1 MGTEQ
6 TAKKIPEV
14 RKVKQSGAGAGRRSG
29 ARILG
34 AGAAAPTP
42 RASGMIRGLTA
53 LEAEAEGLRV
63 ENISPTLL
71 IPHPFNEPAR
81 SVVKP
86 GDQYWDELLTS
97 VRAHGVRIAAAAV
110 TRKAFTTR
118 WPDRLSPADKGEF
131 VLVYGHRRRAAAL
144 ATDQATIPVI
154 VDDSLLEAPAG
165 GLIDMYQE
173 NKERL
178 DLSPL
183 AEAEFLERIAEELGI
198 TSQAEL
204 GEYLGLSQPT
214 VSRRMSLRLLCPA
227 LQQEVAAGRLSPT
240 EGAQLGAKLP
250 YGAVRPWQKERPGD
264 SPLSEAEQNSEDRLA
279 DQLRVWD
286 VLKSK
291 DKPAVQT
298 AVDRVKAE
306 RKSRAAA
313 AERGIEIVDP
323 REYFGDGPTA
333 QAHRI
338 YDDVVVDDPSEVV
351 AAIDEFGALAFYERA
366 DADPDP
372 VHDSADSGAD
382 DDFDNGKNAPAAPAG
397 GQRQP
402 AEKPAPAA
410 PKTSKKPPADK
421 GADGTD
427 ARRTEAMEARRTA
440 AASLINSR
448 PSQTRLL
455 QVLADQY
462 ATGLA
467 ALTGPEA
474 LHLAQ
479 AWGYAPDVET
489 DRAEARLS
497 AAWAI
502 ALATYELLATS
513 KASWGPEHRAY
524 FDLLRERAK
533 YEPTAWERAQLDTVT
548 DDPQ

>member
-1 MGTEQ
+1 MGAEQ

-29 ARILG
+29 ARVLG
-34 AGAAAPTP
+34 SGAAAPTP

-63 ENISPTLL
+63 ENISPALL

-250 YGAVRPWQKERPGD
+250 YGTVRPWQKERPGD

-313 AERGIEIVDP
+313 GERGIEIVDDP
-323 REYFGDGPTA
+323 REFFGDDPTA
-333 QAHRI
+333 KAHRI
-338 YDDVVVDDPSEVV
+338 YDDVVDDPRDVV
-351 AAIDEFGALAFYERA
+351 AAIDEFGALAFYERPGA
-366 DADPDP
+366 ASDP
-372 VHDSADSGAD
+372 VSDAADSGD
-382 DDFDNGKNAPAAPAG
+382 DDDVDNPKSAPPETIR

-410 PKTSKKPPADK
+410 PKTSKKAPAAK
-421 GADGTD
+421 GADSTD
-427 ARRTEAMEARRTA
+427 ARRTEAMEARRKA
-440 AASLINSR
+440 AASLINNR

-479 AWGYAPDVET
+479 AWGYAPDAET

-497 AAWAI
+497 TAWAI

>member
-6 TAKKIPEV
+6 TAKKIPEA
-14 RKVKQSGAGAGRRSG
+14 RRIKQSGVGSGRRSG
-29 ARILG
+29 ARLLGDALG
-34 AGAAAPTP
+34 APTA

-53 LEAEAEGLRV
+53 VEAEAEGLRV
-63 ENISPTLL
+63 ENIAPTLL
-71 IPHPFNEPAR
+71 IPHPFNEPSR

-86 GDQYWDELLTS
+86 GEQAWDELLTS

-110 TRKAFTTR
+110 TRKAFITR
-118 WPDRLSPADKGEF
+118 WPNRLEPSDNGEF

-183 AEAEFLERIAEELGI
+183 AEAEFLERIAEELDI
-198 TSQAEL
+198 TNQSEL

-214 VSRRMSLRLLCPA
+214 VSRRMSLLLVCPT
-227 LQQEVAAGRLSPT
+227 LRQEVAAGRLSPT

-250 YGAVRPWQKERPGD
+250 YGPVRAWQKETGGTPV
-264 SPLSEAEQNSEDRLA
+264 SEAEQNSADREA
-279 DQLRVWD
+279 DQVRVWEL
-286 VLKSK
+286 LKSK
-291 DKPAVQT
+291 DNKTLVQH
-298 AVDRVKAE
+298 AVDRVKTE
-306 RKSRAAA
+306 RKSRATA
-313 AERGIEIVDP
+313 AERGIDIVDP
-323 REYFGDGPTA
+323 RTHFGDDTTA
-333 QAHRI
+333 RAHRI
-338 YDDVVVDDPSEVV
+338 YDEVPDDPSEVV

-366 DADPDP
+366 DTNPNHAHAP
-372 VHDSADSGAD
+372 D
-382 DDFDNGKNAPAAPAG
+382 DDDIDDEHGGAEDTSSETAAR
-397 GQRQP
+397 QRKP
-402 AEKPAPAA
+402 SEKPAPAT

-421 GADGTD
+421 GAAGADK
-427 ARRTEAMEARRTA
+427 RRTEAMEARRA
-440 AASLINSR
+440 AAADQINNR
-448 PSQTRLL
+448 PSQNRLL

-479 AWGYAPDVET
+479 TWGYQPDSET

-497 AAWAI
+497 KAWAI

-524 FDLLRERAK
+524 IDLLRERAK